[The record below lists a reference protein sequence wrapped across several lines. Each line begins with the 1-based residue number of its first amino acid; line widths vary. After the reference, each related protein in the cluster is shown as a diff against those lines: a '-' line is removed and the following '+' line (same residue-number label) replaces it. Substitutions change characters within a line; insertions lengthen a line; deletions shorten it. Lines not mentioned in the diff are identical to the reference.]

1 MSRAYPT
8 GVQFK
13 ESNKSNEQYKRLN
26 TKFISADG
34 SCVYGCLSYLLK
46 EIIESYRHNNDSIQ
60 EIKALFHNKI
70 ENESVLSLLE
80 FLAFGGYSEEEYGKR
95 EMITRIRELLMNH
108 GFELIPNVSKAEFL
122 NEIEGHGGLLVFS
135 VFIRLFKIKSL
146 HIFYVNQDGISIN
159 KYTLENLLEKS
170 NCINT
175 PQEIMLRFRIS
186 EIHYDVLEQRTEP
199 PRGVPFGG
207 SVDEIDDKLLEALR
221 LSKVI
226 Y

>member
-1 MSRAYPT
+1 MIYPT

-34 SCVYGCLSYLLK
+34 KIYGCLSYVLK
-46 EIIESYRHNNDSIQ
+46 EIIESYRHNNDSIH
-60 EIKALFHNKI
+60 EIKALFNNKI

-108 GFELIPNVSKAEFL
+108 GFELIPDVSKSEFL

-146 HIFYVNQDGISIN
+146 HIYYVNEIWHIN
-159 KYTLENLLEKS
+159 K
-170 NCINT
+170 
-175 PQEIMLRFRIS
+175 
-186 EIHYDVLEQRTEP
+186 
-199 PRGVPFGG
+199 
-207 SVDEIDDKLLEALR
+207 
-221 LSKVI
+221 
-226 Y
+226 

>member
-8 GVQFK
+8 GVIFR
-13 ESNKSNEQYKRLN
+13 EIDKSNEQYKRLN

-34 SCVYGCLSYLLK
+34 SCVFGCLSYLLK
-46 EIIESYRHNNDSIQ
+46 EIIESYRHNNDSIH
-60 EIKALFHNKI
+60 EMKTLFNYKI
-70 ENESVLSLLE
+70 ENESVLNLLE
-80 FLAFGGYSEEEYGKR
+80 FLAFGGYSEEEYRKK

-108 GFELIPNVSKAEFL
+108 GFELIPDVSKAEFL

-146 HIFYVNQDGISIN
+146 HIFYVNEDGISIN
-159 KYTLENLLEKS
+159 KYTLENSLEKS

-175 PQEIMLRFRIS
+175 HQEIMIRFRIN

-207 SVDEIDDKLLEALR
+207 SVDEIDDKFLEALR
-221 LSKVI
+221 LSEVI

>member
-1 MSRAYPT
+1 MSRAYPN

-34 SCVYGCLSYLLK
+34 SCVYGCLSYVLK
-46 EIIESYRHNNDSIQ
+46 EIIESYRSNNDSIH
-60 EIKALFHNKI
+60 EIKALFNYKI

-108 GFELIPNVSKAEFL
+108 GFELVPDVSKSEFL

-135 VFIRLFKIKSL
+135 VFIKLFKLKSL
-146 HIFYVNQDGISIN
+146 NIFYVNEDGISIN
-159 KYTLENLLEKS
+159 KYTLENSLEKS

-207 SVDEIDDKLLEALR
+207 SVDEIDDKLKEALR
-221 LSKVI
+221 LSQII